1 MKDGLVIAWLMDRL
15 TLEVNSFLSKRTV
28 TDLTV
33 CVTMTEAG
41 TVQQWLLRIS
51 VPGGTKTHERKPGE
65 RKLEQRGSKAAV
77 TGAERQQVKKF
88 FHLFLF

>member
-1 MKDGLVIAWLMDRL
+1 MKDGLVIALSMDRL

-41 TVQQWLLRIS
+41 TVQQRLLRIS
-51 VPGGTKTHERKPGE
+51 VPGGTKT
-65 RKLEQRGSKAAV
+65 LEQRGSKAAV